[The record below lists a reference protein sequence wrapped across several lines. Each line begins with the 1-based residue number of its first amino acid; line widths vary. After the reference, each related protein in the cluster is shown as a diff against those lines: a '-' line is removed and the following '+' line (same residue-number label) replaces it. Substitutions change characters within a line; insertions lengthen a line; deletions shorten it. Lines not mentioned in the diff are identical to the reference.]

1 MSPWEL
7 LSAFPKICYQ
17 PFTFQ
22 LLPFALINYI
32 CYMSTILIKSATIVN
47 EGKQFNADIFIK
59 DGFIERIDSQIDVL
73 ADQTINAE
81 GLYLLPGAIDD
92 QVHFREPGLTYKAD
106 IHSESRA
113 AVAGG
118 ITSFMEMPNTV
129 PNTLTQQLLQ
139 DKYDIAA
146 QRSLANYSFFM
157 GASNDNLD
165 EVLRTDAQNVCGIKV
180 FMGSSTGNMLVDNP
194 TTLENLFSR
203 SPMLIA
209 THCEDEATIKS
220 NLAHYKQVFGE
231 NVPVRLHPKI
241 RSEEACYLSSSMAV
255 ALAKKHNARLHILH
269 ISTEKETHLFDNTT
283 PLKDKRIT
291 AEACVHHLWFSSE
304 DYETKGNLIKW
315 NPAVKT
321 AKDRDGILKAVLDGR
336 IDVIA
341 TDHAPHTIEEKAQ
354 SYLQAPSGGPLVQH
368 ALPALLELYHHG
380 KITLEQIAE
389 KTAHNVATCFQ
400 IAKRGFIREGYYA
413 DLTLVNL
420 NKPWQVNKNNILYKC
435 GWSPFEGSTFR
446 SSIEHTIV
454 SGKLAWSKGK
464 FTSDESGLRM
474 TFDR

>member
-1 MSPWEL
+1 
-7 LSAFPKICYQ
+7 
-17 PFTFQ
+17 
-22 LLPFALINYI
+22 
-32 CYMSTILIKSATIVN
+32 MSTILIKSATIVN

-304 DYETKGNLIKW
+304 DYETKGTLIKW